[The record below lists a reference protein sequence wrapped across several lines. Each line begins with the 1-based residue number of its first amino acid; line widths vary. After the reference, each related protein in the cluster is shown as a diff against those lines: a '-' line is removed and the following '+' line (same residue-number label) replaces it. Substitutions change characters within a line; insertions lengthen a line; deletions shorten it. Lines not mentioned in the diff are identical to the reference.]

1 MAYSKTVSLFADGY
15 TLFLKT
21 GEGVIAQRHRG
32 GAIEFMPRRA
42 HAHVKITRAQ
52 AFRYWDKHFAGRY
65 ADDLPAPL
73 AEAVWLSPWE
83 ESDFAIDSVTCSKV
97 WR

>member
-21 GEGVIAQRHRG
+21 AEGVIAQRRRG
-32 GAIEFMPRRA
+32 GAIEFTPRRA
-42 HAHVKITRAQ
+42 NAHVKITRAQ
-52 AFRYWDKHFAGRY
+52 AFRYWDKHFPGRC

-73 AEAVWLSPWE
+73 SEAVWLSPWE
-83 ESDFAIDSVTCSKV
+83 ESGIAIDAVTCARV
-97 WR
+97 PR